1 MKRNRAS
8 VAFAGIF
15 SLAISASLAAAPLSA
30 LAASDSKFLDPFKGW
45 PVPEAGETAKPEAS
59 AKSEATTDTAK
70 PGKTDTSSGTQTPSK
85 PDSSTSTDKPAK
97 PEATADAGKSD
108 KSGSSTS
115 ADKSSKPEAA
125 SDAEK
130 SDKSDTS
137 SSAAPA
143 KADTSADTKDSADAA
158 KSETSTKAEVSAD
171 SKDSADAD
179 KSAKSEGTATTETP
193 AKSDAAANAQAA
205 AATAEPEVQIV
216 AVEDLEALC
225 RGKLTYGNSNASV
238 LGTDNLRIV
247 ASEGDVWVIQWG
259 PGGVVTP
266 DPAQKST
273 SSTDSAPFD
282 LSALGVPELAAI
294 RAAALASQLDGTL
307 VENGDL
313 TFAAKTAEELAAAKQ
328 EAPKDAAADAAGK
341 DGKTTE
347 AVSADTSKPPA
358 VKTLTWIALDVW
370 GNPGSAFVYEFKAAD
385 AADQTK
391 SGDATAAQSEAKPA
405 KQNAVAALIGADGR
419 WSLEEIWS
427 TVTDSGVKAAARVS
441 GVVPYTPEGLP
452 LCDWVWYVDKA
463 AWDEKVWVVDTQAW
477 DEQRF
482 VETGQHLEGANT
494 WTCPSCGIDFWDLA
508 EADAHFSTFIGL
520 YYGYIQSSGDPVYP
534 WTCTACGGMFENYEL
549 ASEHMYYHAEQ
560 HECYQSGW
568 NYWVVDG
575 YTETVHHDA
584 TGHWETV
591 YHAEEGHW
599 GYPEGIAPKTK

>member
-15 SLAISASLAAAPLSA
+15 SLVISASLAAAPLSA

-45 PVPEAGETAKPEAS
+45 PVPEAGETAKPETS
-59 AKSEATTDTAK
+59 AKPEATTDTAK
-70 PGKTDTSSGTQTPSK
+70 PGKTDTSASTQTPSK
-85 PDSSTSTDKPAK
+85 PDSSTSADRPAK
-97 PEATADAGKSD
+97 SEASADAG
-108 KSGSSTS
+108 
-115 ADKSSKPEAA
+115 
-125 SDAEK
+125 K

-137 SSAAPA
+137 SSAALA
-143 KADTSADTKDSADAA
+143 KADTPADTKGSADTTKPETSAKAEASADD
-158 KSETSTKAEVSAD
+158 KE
-171 SKDSADAD
+171 SADAD

-193 AKSDAAANAQAA
+193 AKSDTAAHAQTAT
-205 AATAEPEVQIV
+205 ATAEPEVQIV

-225 RGKLTYGNSNASV
+225 RGELAYGNSNASV

-247 ASEGDVWVIQWG
+247 AGEGDVWVIQWG

-266 DPAQKST
+266 DPAQKSA
-273 SSTDSAPFD
+273 SSADSAPLD
-282 LSALGVPELAAI
+282 LSVLGVPELAAI
-294 RAAALASQLDGTL
+294 RAAALASQLDGAL

-313 TFAAKTAEELAAAKQ
+313 TSAAKTAEELAAAKQ
-328 EAPKDAAADAAGK
+328 EAPKDVAADATDK
-341 DGKTTE
+341 DSKATE
-347 AVSADTSKPPA
+347 AASADAPKPPA

-385 AADQTK
+385 AAGQTK
-391 SGDATAAQSEAKPA
+391 SGDATAAQSETKPA
-405 KQNAVAALIGADGR
+405 KQNAVAALIAADGR

-427 TVTDSGVKAAARVS
+427 TATDSGVKAAARVS

-534 WTCTACGGMFENYEL
+534 WMCTACGGMFENYEL

-591 YHAEEGHW
+591 HHAEEGHW

>member
-15 SLAISASLAAAPLSA
+15 SLVISASLAAAPLSA
-30 LAASDSKFLDPFKGW
+30 LAASDSKFLDPFKSW
-45 PVPEAGETAKPEAS
+45 PIPEAGETAKPETP
-59 AKSEATTDTAK
+59 AKPEATTDTAK
-70 PGKTDTSSGTQTPSK
+70 PGKTDTSASTQTTGK
-85 PDSSTSTDKPAK
+85 TD
-97 PEATADAGKSD
+97 
-108 KSGSSTS
+108 TS
-115 ADKSSKPEAA
+115 A
-125 SDAEK
+125 DAEK

-143 KADTSADTKDSADAA
+143 KADTSADTKGSTDTA
-158 KSETSTKAEVSAD
+158 KSETTAKPEASAD
-171 SKDSADAD
+171 NKGSADAD
-179 KSAKSEGTATTETP
+179 KSAKSEGAATTQAPGKAET
-193 AKSDAAANAQAA
+193 AANAEAP
-205 AATAEPEVQIV
+205 AATAEPKVQIV

-225 RGKLTYGNSNASV
+225 RGELTYGNSDASV

-266 DPAQKST
+266 DPARKSA
-273 SSTDSAPFD
+273 SSTDAAPLD
-282 LSALGVPELAAI
+282 LGTLGVPELAAI
-294 RAAALASQLDGTL
+294 RAAALASQLDGAL

-313 TFAAKTAEELAAAKQ
+313 TSAAKTAEELAAAKQ
-328 EAPKDAAADAAGK
+328 EAPKDTAADEADK
-341 DGKTTE
+341 DAKAPETT
-347 AVSADTSKPPA
+347 SADAPKPPA

-385 AADQTK
+385 TADQTK
-391 SGDATAAQSEAKPA
+391 SGDATAAQSETKPA

-427 TVTDSGVKAAARVS
+427 TATDSGVKAAARVS

-534 WTCTACGGMFENYEL
+534 WMCTACGGMFENYEL

-591 YHAEEGHW
+591 HHAEEGHW
-599 GYPEGIAPKTK
+599 GYPEGIASKTK

>member
-15 SLAISASLAAAPLSA
+15 SLVISASLAAAPLSA

-45 PVPEAGETAKPEAS
+45 PVPEAGETAKPETS

-70 PGKTDTSSGTQTPSK
+70 PGKTDTSASTQTPSK
-85 PDSSTSTDKPAK
+85 PDSSTSADKTAK
-97 PEATADAGKSD
+97 PEASADAG
-108 KSGSSTS
+108 
-115 ADKSSKPEAA
+115 
-125 SDAEK
+125 K

-137 SSAAPA
+137 SSEAPA
-143 KADTSADTKDSADAA
+143 KADTPADTKESADTAKSDTTAKAEASADD
-158 KSETSTKAEVSAD
+158 KG
-171 SKDSADAD
+171 SADAD
-179 KSAKSEGTATTETP
+179 KSAKSEGAAAAEAP
-193 AKSDAAANAQAA
+193 AKSETAANAGAP
-205 AATAEPEVQIV
+205 AATAEPKVQIV

-225 RGKLTYGNSNASV
+225 RGELTYGNSDASV
-238 LGTDNLRIV
+238 LETDNLRIV

-266 DPAQKST
+266 DPAQKSA
-273 SSTDSAPFD
+273 SSTDAAPLD
-282 LSALGVPELAAI
+282 LGTLGVPELAAI
-294 RAAALASQLDGTL
+294 RAAALASQLDGAL

-313 TFAAKTAEELAAAKQ
+313 TSAAKTAEELAAAKQ
-328 EAPKDAAADAAGK
+328 EVPKDTAADATDK
-341 DGKTTE
+341 DVKASE
-347 AVSADTSKPPA
+347 ATSADAPKPPA

-385 AADQTK
+385 VADQTK
-391 SGDATAAQSEAKPA
+391 SGDATAAQSETKPA
-405 KQNAVAALIGADGR
+405 KQNVVAALIGADGR

-427 TVTDSGVKAAARVS
+427 TATDSGVKAAARVS

-452 LCDWVWYVDKA
+452 LCDRVWYVDKA

-534 WTCTACGGMFENYEL
+534 WMCTACGGMFENYEL

-591 YHAEEGHW
+591 HHAEEGHW

>member
-15 SLAISASLAAAPLSA
+15 SLVISASLAAAPLSA
-30 LAASDSKFLDPFKGW
+30 LAASDSKFLDPFKSW
-45 PVPEAGETAKPEAS
+45 PVPEAGETTKPETSAKPEA
-59 AKSEATTDTAK
+59 TTDAAK
-70 PGKTDTSSGTQTPSK
+70 PGKTDTSA
-85 PDSSTSTDKPAK
+85 STETTGKTD
-97 PEATADAGKSD
+97 TFADADKSD

-115 ADKSSKPEAA
+115 ADKSSKPEASA
-125 SDAEK
+125 DAEK

-143 KADTSADTKDSADAA
+143 KADTSADTKGSAEVAKSDTTAKVEASADD
-158 KSETSTKAEVSAD
+158 KG
-171 SKDSADAD
+171 SADAD
-179 KSAKSEGTATTETP
+179 KSVKSEGAATTEAPGKAET
-193 AKSDAAANAQAA
+193 AANAGAP

-216 AVEDLEALC
+216 TVEDLEALC
-225 RGKLTYGNSNASV
+225 RGGLTYGNSDASV
-238 LGTDNLRIV
+238 LETDNLRIV
-247 ASEGDVWVIQWG
+247 ASKGDVWVIQWG
-259 PGGVVTP
+259 PGGVVTL
-266 DPAQKST
+266 DPAQKSA
-273 SSTDSAPFD
+273 SSTDAAPLD
-282 LSALGVPELAAI
+282 LGTLGVPELAAI
-294 RAAALASQLDGTL
+294 RAAALASQLDGSL
-307 VENGDL
+307 VKNGDL
-313 TFAAKTAEELAAAKQ
+313 TSTAKTVEELAAAKQ
-328 EAPKDAAADAAGK
+328 EAPKDIAADATDKNSKAP
-341 DGKTTE
+341 E
-347 AVSADTSKPPA
+347 AASADAPKPPA

-391 SGDATAAQSEAKPA
+391 SGDATAAQPETKPA

-427 TVTDSGVKAAARVS
+427 TVTDSGVKASARVS
-441 GVVPYTPEGLP
+441 GVVSYTPEGLP

-520 YYGYIQSSGDPVYP
+520 YHGYIQSSGDPVYP
-534 WTCTACGGMFENYEL
+534 WMCTACGGMFENYEF
-549 ASEHMYYHAEQ
+549 ASEHMYSHAEK

-584 TGHWETV
+584 TGHWDTV
-591 YHAEEGHW
+591 HHAEEGHW
-599 GYPEGIAPKTK
+599 GYPEGIAPKTN

>member
-8 VAFAGIF
+8 VAFTGIF
-15 SLAISASLAAAPLSA
+15 SLVISASLAAAPLSA
-30 LAASDSKFLDPFKGW
+30 LAASDSKFLDPFKSW
-45 PVPEAGETAKPEAS
+45 PVPEAGETTKPETSAKP
-59 AKSEATTDTAK
+59 EATTDTAK
-70 PGKTDTSSGTQTPSK
+70 PGKTDTS
-85 PDSSTSTDKPAK
+85 
-97 PEATADAGKSD
+97 
-108 KSGSSTS
+108 
-115 ADKSSKPEAA
+115 
-125 SDAEK
+125 
-130 SDKSDTS
+130 
-137 SSAAPA
+137 
-143 KADTSADTKDSADAA
+143 
-158 KSETSTKAEVSAD
+158 
-171 SKDSADAD
+171 
-179 KSAKSEGTATTETP
+179 ATTEAPGKAET
-193 AKSDAAANAQAA
+193 AANAGAP

-216 AVEDLEALC
+216 TVEDLEALC
-225 RGKLTYGNSNASV
+225 RGGLTYGNSDASV
-238 LGTDNLRIV
+238 LETDNLRIV

-266 DPAQKST
+266 GPAQKSA
-273 SSTDSAPFD
+273 SSTDAAPLD
-282 LSALGVPELAAI
+282 LGTLGVPELAAI
-294 RAAALASQLDGTL
+294 RAAALASQLDGSL

-313 TFAAKTAEELAAAKQ
+313 TSAAKTAEELAAAKQ
-328 EAPKDAAADAAGK
+328 EAPKDVAADATNKNSKAP
-341 DGKTTE
+341 E
-347 AVSADTSKPPA
+347 ATSADAPKPPV

-385 AADQTK
+385 AAGQTK
-391 SGDATAAQSEAKPA
+391 SGDATAAQPETKPA
-405 KQNAVAALIGADGR
+405 KQNAVAALIAADGR
-419 WSLEEIWS
+419 WSLEEIWA
-427 TVTDSGVKAAARVS
+427 TATDSGVKAAARVS

-508 EADAHFSTFIGL
+508 EADAHFSSFIGL

-534 WTCTACGGMFENYEL
+534 WMCTACGGMFENYEL

-591 YHAEEGHW
+591 HHAEEGHW

>member
-15 SLAISASLAAAPLSA
+15 SLVISASLAAAPLSA

-45 PVPEAGETAKPEAS
+45 PVPEAGETAKPETS

-70 PGKTDTSSGTQTPSK
+70 PGKTDTSASTQTPSK
-85 PDSSTSTDKPAK
+85 PDSSTSADKTAK
-97 PEATADAGKSD
+97 PEASADAG
-108 KSGSSTS
+108 
-115 ADKSSKPEAA
+115 
-125 SDAEK
+125 K

-137 SSAAPA
+137 SSEAPA
-143 KADTSADTKDSADAA
+143 KADTPADTKESADTAKSDTTAKAEASADD
-158 KSETSTKAEVSAD
+158 KG
-171 SKDSADAD
+171 SADAD
-179 KSAKSEGTATTETP
+179 KSAKSEGAAAAEAP
-193 AKSDAAANAQAA
+193 AKSETAANAGAP
-205 AATAEPEVQIV
+205 AATAEPKVQIV

-225 RGKLTYGNSNASV
+225 RGELTYGNSDASV
-238 LGTDNLRIV
+238 LETDNLRIV

-266 DPAQKST
+266 DPAQKSA
-273 SSTDSAPFD
+273 SSTDAAPLD
-282 LSALGVPELAAI
+282 LGTLGVPELAAI
-294 RAAALASQLDGTL
+294 RAAALASQLDGAL

-313 TFAAKTAEELAAAKQ
+313 TSAAKTAEELAAAKQ
-328 EAPKDAAADAAGK
+328 EVPKDTAADATDK
-341 DGKTTE
+341 DVKASE
-347 AVSADTSKPPA
+347 ATSADAPKPPA

-385 AADQTK
+385 VADQTK
-391 SGDATAAQSEAKPA
+391 SGDATAAQSETKPA
-405 KQNAVAALIGADGR
+405 KQNVVAALIGADGR

-427 TVTDSGVKAAARVS
+427 TATDSGVKAAARVS

-534 WTCTACGGMFENYEL
+534 WMCTACGGMFENYEL

-591 YHAEEGHW
+591 HHAEEGHW

>member
-15 SLAISASLAAAPLSA
+15 SLVISASLAAAPLSA

-45 PVPEAGETAKPEAS
+45 PVPEAGETAKPETS
-59 AKSEATTDTAK
+59 AKPEATTDTAK
-70 PGKTDTSSGTQTPSK
+70 PGKTDTSSSTQTPSK
-85 PDSSTSTDKPAK
+85 PDSSTSTDKSAK
-97 PEATADAGKSD
+97 PEVSADAG
-108 KSGSSTS
+108 
-115 ADKSSKPEAA
+115 
-125 SDAEK
+125 K

-143 KADTSADTKDSADAA
+143 KTDAPADTKESADTTKPETSAKAEASAD
-158 KSETSTKAEVSAD
+158 D
-171 SKDSADAD
+171 KDSADAD
-179 KSAKSEGTATTETP
+179 KSDKSEGAAATETP
-193 AKSDAAANAQAA
+193 TKSDTAAHAQAA
-205 AATAEPEVQIV
+205 TTTAEPEVQIV

-225 RGKLTYGNSNASV
+225 RGELTYGNSDASV

-266 DPAQKST
+266 DSAQKST
-273 SSTDSAPFD
+273 PSTDSAPLD
-282 LSALGVPELAAI
+282 LSTLGVPELAAI
-294 RAAALASQLDGTL
+294 RAAALASQLDGAL

-313 TFAAKTAEELAAAKQ
+313 TSAAKTAEELAAAKQ
-328 EAPKDAAADAAGK
+328 EASKDAAADAASK
-341 DGKTTE
+341 DGKATE
-347 AVSADTSKPPA
+347 AASADAPKPPA

-385 AADQTK
+385 ATDQTK
-391 SGDATAAQSEAKPA
+391 SGDATAAQPETKPA
-405 KQNAVAALIGADGR
+405 KQNVVAALIGADGR

-508 EADAHFSTFIGL
+508 EADAHFSTFVSL

-534 WTCTACGGMFENYEL
+534 WMCAACGGMFENYEL

-591 YHAEEGHW
+591 HHAEEGHW

>member
-15 SLAISASLAAAPLSA
+15 SLVISASLAAAPLSA
-30 LAASDSKFLDPFKGW
+30 LATSDSKFLDPFKGW
-45 PVPEAGETAKPEAS
+45 PVPEAGETAKPETS
-59 AKSEATTDTAK
+59 AKPEATTDTAK
-70 PGKTDTSSGTQTPSK
+70 PGKTDTSASTQTPSK
-85 PDSSTSTDKPAK
+85 PDSSTGADKSAK
-97 PEATADAGKSD
+97 PEASADAG
-108 KSGSSTS
+108 
-115 ADKSSKPEAA
+115 
-125 SDAEK
+125 K

-143 KADTSADTKDSADAA
+143 KVDTSADTKGSADAA
-158 KSETSTKAEVSAD
+158 KSETPARAEASAD
-171 SKDSADAD
+171 DKGSADAD
-179 KSAKSEGTATTETP
+179 KSAKSEGAAAAEAP
-193 AKSDAAANAQAA
+193 AKSDTADNAQAA
-205 AATAEPEVQIV
+205 TATAEPEVQIV

-225 RGKLTYGNSNASV
+225 RGELTYGNSDASV

-266 DPAQKST
+266 DPAQKSA
-273 SSTDSAPFD
+273 SSTDSAPLD
-282 LSALGVPELAAI
+282 LSTLGVPELAAI
-294 RAAALASQLDGTL
+294 RAAALASQLDGAL

-313 TFAAKTAEELAAAKQ
+313 ASAAKTAEELAAAKQ
-328 EAPKDAAADAAGK
+328 EAPKDAVADAASK
-341 DGKTTE
+341 DSKATE
-347 AVSADTSKPPA
+347 ATSADAPKPPA

-385 AADQTK
+385 VADQAK
-391 SGDATAAQSEAKPA
+391 SGDATAVQSETKPA

-508 EADAHFSTFIGL
+508 EADAHLSTFIGL
-520 YYGYIQSSGDPVYP
+520 YYGYIQPSGDPVYP
-534 WTCTACGGMFENYEL
+534 WMCTACGGMFENYEF

-591 YHAEEGHW
+591 HHAEEGHW

>member
-15 SLAISASLAAAPLSA
+15 SLVISVSLAAAPLSA

-45 PVPEAGETAKPEAS
+45 PVPEAGETVKPETSAKP
-59 AKSEATTDTAK
+59 EATTDTAK
-70 PGKTDTSSGTQTPSK
+70 PGKTDTSSSTQTPSK
-85 PDSSTSTDKPAK
+85 PDSSTSADKPAK
-97 PEATADAGKSD
+97 SEASADAGKSD
-108 KSGSSTS
+108 KL
-115 ADKSSKPEAA
+115 
-125 SDAEK
+125 
-130 SDKSDTS
+130 DTS
-137 SSAAPA
+137 SSAALA

-158 KSETSTKAEVSAD
+158 KPETPAKAEASAD
-171 SKDSADAD
+171 GKDSADAD
-179 KSAKSEGTATTETP
+179 KSAKSEGAAATETP
-193 AKSDAAANAQAA
+193 TKSDTAASAQAA

-225 RGKLTYGNSNASV
+225 RGELAYGNSDASV

-266 DPAQKST
+266 DPAQKSA
-273 SSTDSAPFD
+273 SSTDSAPLD
-282 LSALGVPELAAI
+282 LSTLGVPELAAI

-313 TFAAKTAEELAAAKQ
+313 TSAAKTAEELAAAKQ
-328 EAPKDAAADAAGK
+328 GAPKDAAADAASK
-341 DGKTTE
+341 DGKATE
-347 AVSADTSKPPA
+347 AASADTPKPPA

-370 GNPGSAFVYEFKAAD
+370 GNPGSAFVYEFKAAG

-391 SGDATAAQSEAKPA
+391 SGDATAAQSETKPA

-427 TVTDSGVKAAARVS
+427 TATDSGVKAAARVS

-534 WTCTACGGMFENYEL
+534 WMCTACGGMFENYEL

-591 YHAEEGHW
+591 HHAEEGHW

>member
-15 SLAISASLAAAPLSA
+15 SLVISASLAAAPLSA

-45 PVPEAGETAKPEAS
+45 PVPEAGETAKPETS
-59 AKSEATTDTAK
+59 AKPEATTDTAK
-70 PGKTDTSSGTQTPSK
+70 PGKTDTSVSTQTPSK
-85 PDSSTSTDKPAK
+85 PDSSTGADKSAK
-97 PEATADAGKSD
+97 PEASADAG
-108 KSGSSTS
+108 
-115 ADKSSKPEAA
+115 
-125 SDAEK
+125 K

-143 KADTSADTKDSADAA
+143 KVDTSADTKGSADAA
-158 KSETSTKAEVSAD
+158 KSETPARAEASAD
-171 SKDSADAD
+171 DKGSADAD
-179 KSAKSEGTATTETP
+179 KSAKSEGAAAAEAP
-193 AKSDAAANAQAA
+193 AKSDTADNAQAA
-205 AATAEPEVQIV
+205 TATAEPEVQIV

-225 RGKLTYGNSNASV
+225 RGELTYGNSDASV

-266 DPAQKST
+266 DPAQKSA
-273 SSTDSAPFD
+273 SSTDSAPLD
-282 LSALGVPELAAI
+282 LSTLGVPELAAI
-294 RAAALASQLDGTL
+294 RAAALASQLDGAL

-313 TFAAKTAEELAAAKQ
+313 TAAAKTAEELTAAKQ
-328 EAPKDAAADAAGK
+328 EAPKDTAAGAASKDSKATEATSADAP
-341 DGKTTE
+341 
-347 AVSADTSKPPA
+347 KPPA

-385 AADQTK
+385 VVDQAK
-391 SGDATAAQSEAKPA
+391 SGDATAAQPETKPA

-508 EADAHFSTFIGL
+508 EADAHLSTFIGL

-534 WTCTACGGMFENYEL
+534 WMCTACGGMFENYEL

-591 YHAEEGHW
+591 HHAEEGHW

>member
-1 MKRNRAS
+1 M
-8 VAFAGIF
+8 
-15 SLAISASLAAAPLSA
+15 
-30 LAASDSKFLDPFKGW
+30 
-45 PVPEAGETAKPEAS
+45 
-59 AKSEATTDTAK
+59 
-70 PGKTDTSSGTQTPSK
+70 
-85 PDSSTSTDKPAK
+85 
-97 PEATADAGKSD
+97 
-108 KSGSSTS
+108 
-115 ADKSSKPEAA
+115 
-125 SDAEK
+125 
-130 SDKSDTS
+130 
-137 SSAAPA
+137 
-143 KADTSADTKDSADAA
+143 
-158 KSETSTKAEVSAD
+158 
-171 SKDSADAD
+171 
-179 KSAKSEGTATTETP
+179 
-193 AKSDAAANAQAA
+193 
-205 AATAEPEVQIV
+205 
-216 AVEDLEALC
+216 
-225 RGKLTYGNSNASV
+225 
-238 LGTDNLRIV
+238 
-247 ASEGDVWVIQWG
+247 WVIQWG

-266 DPAQKST
+266 DPAQKSA
-273 SSTDSAPFD
+273 SSTDSAPLD
-282 LSALGVPELAAI
+282 LSTLGVPELAAI
-294 RAAALASQLDGTL
+294 RAAALASQLDGAL

-313 TFAAKTAEELAAAKQ
+313 TAAAKTAEELATAKQ
-328 EAPKDAAADAAGK
+328 EAPKDAATDAASK
-341 DGKTTE
+341 DGKATE
-347 AVSADTSKPPA
+347 AASADAPKPPA

-391 SGDATAAQSEAKPA
+391 SGEATAAQPETKPA

-534 WTCTACGGMFENYEL
+534 WMCTACGGMFENYEL

-591 YHAEEGHW
+591 HHAEEGHW

>member
-15 SLAISASLAAAPLSA
+15 SLVISASLAAAPLSA

-45 PVPEAGETAKPEAS
+45 PVPEAGETAKPETS
-59 AKSEATTDTAK
+59 AKPEATTDTAN
-70 PGKTDTSSGTQTPSK
+70 PGKTDTSASTQAPSK
-85 PDSSTSTDKPAK
+85 PDSSISADKPAK
-97 PEATADAGKSD
+97 PEASADAG
-108 KSGSSTS
+108 
-115 ADKSSKPEAA
+115 
-125 SDAEK
+125 K

-137 SSAAPA
+137 SSAVPA
-143 KADTSADTKDSADAA
+143 KADTPADTKGSADTTKPETSAKAEASADD
-158 KSETSTKAEVSAD
+158 KG
-171 SKDSADAD
+171 SADAD
-179 KSAKSEGTATTETP
+179 KSAKSEGAAATETP
-193 AKSDAAANAQAA
+193 TKSDTAAHAQAA

-225 RGKLTYGNSNASV
+225 RGELTYGNSNASV

-266 DPAQKST
+266 DPAQKSAP
-273 SSTDSAPFD
+273 STDSAPLD

-313 TFAAKTAEELAAAKQ
+313 TSAAKTAEELAAAKQ
-328 EAPKDAAADAAGK
+328 EASKDAATDAASK
-341 DGKTTE
+341 DGKATE
-347 AVSADTSKPPA
+347 AASADAPKPPA

-391 SGDATAAQSEAKPA
+391 SGDATAAQSETKPA
-405 KQNAVAALIGADGR
+405 KQNAVAALIAADGR

-534 WTCTACGGMFENYEL
+534 WMCTACGGMFENYEL

-591 YHAEEGHW
+591 HHAEEGHW

>member
-1 MKRNRAS
+1 MKQNRAS

-15 SLAISASLAAAPLSA
+15 SLVISASLAAAPLSA

-45 PVPEAGETAKPEAS
+45 PVPEAGETAKPETS
-59 AKSEATTDTAK
+59 AKPEATTDTAK
-70 PGKTDTSSGTQTPSK
+70 PGKTDASASAQTPSK
-85 PDSSTSTDKPAK
+85 PDSSTSADKPAK
-97 PEATADAGKSD
+97 SEASADAGKSD
-108 KSGSSTS
+108 KS
-115 ADKSSKPEAA
+115 
-125 SDAEK
+125 
-130 SDKSDTS
+130 DTS
-137 SSAAPA
+137 SPAAPA

-171 SKDSADAD
+171 GKDSADAD
-179 KSAKSEGTATTETP
+179 KSAKSEGAATAETP
-193 AKSDAAANAQAA
+193 TKSDTAANAQAA

-225 RGKLTYGNSNASV
+225 RGELVYGNSDASV

-247 ASEGDVWVIQWG
+247 VSEGDVWVIQWG
-259 PGGVVTP
+259 PGGVVAP

-273 SSTDSAPFD
+273 SSTDSTPLD

-313 TFAAKTAEELAAAKQ
+313 TSAAKTAEELAAAKQ
-328 EAPKDAAADAAGK
+328 EATKDAAADAASK
-341 DGKTTE
+341 DGKATE
-347 AVSADTSKPPA
+347 AASADVPKPPA

-391 SGDATAAQSEAKPA
+391 SGDATAAQSETKSA
-405 KQNAVAALIGADGR
+405 KQNAVAALIAADGR

-427 TVTDSGVKAAARVS
+427 TATDSGVKAAARVS

-452 LCDWVWYVDKA
+452 LCDWAWYVDKA

-508 EADAHFSTFIGL
+508 EADAHFSMFIGL
-520 YYGYIQSSGDPVYP
+520 YYGYIQSSGDPVYS
-534 WTCTACGGMFENYEL
+534 WMCTACGGMFENYEL

-591 YHAEEGHW
+591 HHAEEGHW

>member
-15 SLAISASLAAAPLSA
+15 SLVISASLAAAPLSA

-45 PVPEAGETAKPEAS
+45 PVPEAGETAKPETS

-70 PGKTDTSSGTQTPSK
+70 PGKTDTSASTQTPSK
-85 PDSSTSTDKPAK
+85 PDSSTSADKTAK
-97 PEATADAGKSD
+97 PEASADAG
-108 KSGSSTS
+108 
-115 ADKSSKPEAA
+115 
-125 SDAEK
+125 K

-137 SSAAPA
+137 SSEAPA
-143 KADTSADTKDSADAA
+143 KADTPADTKESADTAKSDTTAKAEASADD
-158 KSETSTKAEVSAD
+158 KG
-171 SKDSADAD
+171 SADAD
-179 KSAKSEGTATTETP
+179 KSAKSEGAAAAEAP
-193 AKSDAAANAQAA
+193 AKSETAANAGAP
-205 AATAEPEVQIV
+205 AATAEPKVQIV

-225 RGKLTYGNSNASV
+225 RGELTYGNSDASV
-238 LGTDNLRIV
+238 LETDNLRIV

-266 DPAQKST
+266 DPAQKSA
-273 SSTDSAPFD
+273 SSTDAAPLD
-282 LSALGVPELAAI
+282 LGTLGVPELAAI
-294 RAAALASQLDGTL
+294 RAAALASQLDGAL

-313 TFAAKTAEELAAAKQ
+313 TSAAKTAEELAAAKQ
-328 EAPKDAAADAAGK
+328 EVPKDTAADATDK
-341 DGKTTE
+341 DVKASE
-347 AVSADTSKPPA
+347 ATSADAPKPPA

-385 AADQTK
+385 VADQTK
-391 SGDATAAQSEAKPA
+391 SGDATAAQSETKPA
-405 KQNAVAALIGADGR
+405 KQNVVAALIGADGR

-427 TVTDSGVKAAARVS
+427 TATDSGVKAAARVS
-441 GVVPYTPEGLP
+441 GVVPSTPEGLP

-534 WTCTACGGMFENYEL
+534 WMCTACGGMFENYEL

-591 YHAEEGHW
+591 HHAEEGHW

>member
-15 SLAISASLAAAPLSA
+15 SLVISASLAAAPLSA

-45 PVPEAGETAKPEAS
+45 PVPEAGETAKPETS
-59 AKSEATTDTAK
+59 AKPEATTDTAK
-70 PGKTDTSSGTQTPSK
+70 PGKTDTSASTQTPSK
-85 PDSSTSTDKPAK
+85 PDSSTNTDKPAK
-97 PEATADAGKSD
+97 SEASADAGKSD
-108 KSGSSTS
+108 K
-115 ADKSSKPEAA
+115 P
-125 SDAEK
+125 
-130 SDKSDTS
+130 DTS
-137 SSAAPA
+137 SSVAPA

-158 KSETSTKAEVSAD
+158 KPETSTKAEASAD
-171 SKDSADAD
+171 DKGSADAD
-179 KSAKSEGTATTETP
+179 KSAKSEGVAAAETP

-225 RGKLTYGNSNASV
+225 RGELTYGNSNASV

-266 DPAQKST
+266 DPAKKSA
-273 SSTDSAPFD
+273 SSTDSAPLD
-282 LSALGVPELAAI
+282 LSTLGVPELAAI
-294 RAAALASQLDGTL
+294 RAAALASQLDGSL

-313 TFAAKTAEELAAAKQ
+313 TSAAKTAEELAAAKQ
-328 EAPKDAAADAAGK
+328 ESPKDAAADAASK
-341 DGKTTE
+341 DSKATG
-347 AVSADTSKPPA
+347 AASADAPKPPA

-391 SGDATAAQSEAKPA
+391 SGDATAAQSETKPA
-405 KQNAVAALIGADGR
+405 KQNAVAALIAADGR

-427 TVTDSGVKAAARVS
+427 TATDSGVKAAARVS

-508 EADAHFSTFIGL
+508 EADAHFSTFVGL
-520 YYGYIQSSGDPVYP
+520 YYGYIQPSGDPVYP
-534 WTCTACGGMFENYEL
+534 WMCTACGGMFENYEL

-591 YHAEEGHW
+591 HHAEEGHW

>member
-15 SLAISASLAAAPLSA
+15 SLVISASLAAAPLSA

-45 PVPEAGETAKPEAS
+45 PVPEAGETAKPETS
-59 AKSEATTDTAK
+59 AKPEATTDTAK
-70 PGKTDTSSGTQTPSK
+70 PGKTDTSASTQTPSK
-85 PDSSTSTDKPAK
+85 PDSSTSADKPAK
-97 PEATADAGKSD
+97 SEASADAGKSD
-108 KSGSSTS
+108 K
-115 ADKSSKPEAA
+115 P
-125 SDAEK
+125 
-130 SDKSDTS
+130 DTS
-137 SSAAPA
+137 SSAASA
-143 KADTSADTKDSADAA
+143 KADTSADMKGSVDAA
-158 KSETSTKAEVSAD
+158 KSETSTKAEASAD

-179 KSAKSEGTATTETP
+179 KSDKSEGAAAAETP
-193 AKSDAAANAQAA
+193 TKSDTAANAQAA
-205 AATAEPEVQIV
+205 TATAEPEVQIV

-225 RGKLTYGNSNASV
+225 RGELTYGNSNASV

-273 SSTDSAPFD
+273 SSTDSAPLD

-313 TFAAKTAEELAAAKQ
+313 TSAAKTAEELAAAKQ
-328 EAPKDAAADAAGK
+328 EAPKDVAADAADK
-341 DGKTTE
+341 DSKATE
-347 AVSADTSKPPA
+347 ATSADAPKPPA

-391 SGDATAAQSEAKPA
+391 SGDATAVQSETKPA

-427 TVTDSGVKAAARVS
+427 TVTDSGVKATARVS

-508 EADAHFSTFIGL
+508 EADAHFSTFVGL
-520 YYGYIQSSGDPVYP
+520 YYGYIQPSGDPAYP
-534 WTCTACGGMFENYEL
+534 WMCTACGGMFENYEL

-591 YHAEEGHW
+591 HHAEEGHW

>member
-15 SLAISASLAAAPLSA
+15 SLVISASLAAAPLSA
-30 LAASDSKFLDPFKGW
+30 LAASDSKFLDPFKSW
-45 PVPEAGETAKPEAS
+45 PVPEAGETTKPKTSAKPEA
-59 AKSEATTDTAK
+59 TTDAAK
-70 PGKTDTSSGTQTPSK
+70 PGKTGTSASTETTGKTDTS
-85 PDSSTSTDKPAK
+85 
-97 PEATADAGKSD
+97 ADAEKSD

-115 ADKSSKPEAA
+115 ADKSSKPEASA
-125 SDAEK
+125 DAGK

-143 KADTSADTKDSADAA
+143 KADTSADTKGSAEVAKSDTTAKVEASADD
-158 KSETSTKAEVSAD
+158 KG
-171 SKDSADAD
+171 SADAD
-179 KSAKSEGTATTETP
+179 KSAKSEGAATTEAPGKAET
-193 AKSDAAANAQAA
+193 AANAGAP
-205 AATAEPEVQIV
+205 AATAESEVQIV
-216 AVEDLEALC
+216 TVEDLEALC
-225 RGKLTYGNSNASV
+225 RGGLTYGNSDASV
-238 LGTDNLRIV
+238 LETDNLRIV

-266 DPAQKST
+266 SAQKSA
-273 SSTDSAPFD
+273 SSTDAAPLD
-282 LSALGVPELAAI
+282 MGTLGVPELAAI
-294 RAAALASQLDGTL
+294 RAAALVSRLDGSL
-307 VENGDL
+307 VKNGDL
-313 TFAAKTAEELAAAKQ
+313 TSAAKTAEELAAAKQ
-328 EAPKDAAADAAGK
+328 EAPKDVAADATDKNSKAP
-341 DGKTTE
+341 E
-347 AVSADTSKPPA
+347 AASADAPKPPA

-391 SGDATAAQSEAKPA
+391 SGDATAAQPETKPA

-520 YYGYIQSSGDPVYP
+520 YHGYIQSSGDPVYP
-534 WTCTACGGMFENYEL
+534 WICTACGGMFENYEF
-549 ASEHMYYHAEQ
+549 ASEHMYSHAEQ

-591 YHAEEGHW
+591 HHAEEGHW

>member
-1 MKRNRAS
+1 MKRNRAP

-15 SLAISASLAAAPLSA
+15 SLVISASLAAAPLSA
-30 LAASDSKFLDPFKGW
+30 LAASDSKFLDPFKSW
-45 PVPEAGETAKPEAS
+45 PVPEAGETTKPETSAKPEA
-59 AKSEATTDTAK
+59 TTDAAK
-70 PGKTDTSSGTQTPSK
+70 PGKTDTSA
-85 PDSSTSTDKPAK
+85 STETTGKTD
-97 PEATADAGKSD
+97 
-108 KSGSSTS
+108 TS
-115 ADKSSKPEAA
+115 A
-125 SDAEK
+125 DAEK

-143 KADTSADTKDSADAA
+143 KADTSADTKGSAEVAKSDTTAKVEASADD
-158 KSETSTKAEVSAD
+158 KG
-171 SKDSADAD
+171 SADAD
-179 KSAKSEGTATTETP
+179 KSAKSEGAATTEAPGKAET
-193 AKSDAAANAQAA
+193 AANAGAP
-205 AATAEPEVQIV
+205 AATAESEVQIV
-216 AVEDLEALC
+216 TVEDLEALC
-225 RGKLTYGNSNASV
+225 RGGLTYGNSDASV
-238 LGTDNLRIV
+238 LETDNLRIV

-266 DPAQKST
+266 SAQKSA
-273 SSTDSAPFD
+273 SSTDAAPLD
-282 LSALGVPELAAI
+282 MGTLGVPELAAI
-294 RAAALASQLDGTL
+294 RAAALVSRLDGSL
-307 VENGDL
+307 VKNGDL
-313 TFAAKTAEELAAAKQ
+313 TSAAKTAEELAAAKQ
-328 EAPKDAAADAAGK
+328 EAPKDVAADATDKNSKAP
-341 DGKTTE
+341 E
-347 AVSADTSKPPA
+347 AASADAPKPPA

-391 SGDATAAQSEAKPA
+391 SGDATAAQPETKPA

-427 TVTDSGVKAAARVS
+427 TVTDSGVKASARVS

-520 YYGYIQSSGDPVYP
+520 YHGYIQSSGDPVYP
-534 WTCTACGGMFENYEL
+534 WICTACGGMFENYEF
-549 ASEHMYYHAEQ
+549 ASEHMYSHAEQ

-591 YHAEEGHW
+591 HHAEEGHW

>member
-15 SLAISASLAAAPLSA
+15 SLVISASLAAAPLSA

-45 PVPEAGETAKPEAS
+45 PVPEAGETAKPETS
-59 AKSEATTDTAK
+59 AKPEATTDTAK
-70 PGKTDTSSGTQTPSK
+70 PGKTDTSASTQTPSK
-85 PDSSTSTDKPAK
+85 SDSSTGADKTAK
-97 PEATADAGKSD
+97 PEASVDAG
-108 KSGSSTS
+108 
-115 ADKSSKPEAA
+115 
-125 SDAEK
+125 K

-137 SSAAPA
+137 SSTAPA
-143 KADTSADTKDSADAA
+143 KTDAPADTKESADTTKPETSAKAEASADD
-158 KSETSTKAEVSAD
+158 KG
-171 SKDSADAD
+171 SADAD
-179 KSAKSEGTATTETP
+179 KSAKSEGAAATETP
-193 AKSDAAANAQAA
+193 AKSDTAAHAQAA
-205 AATAEPEVQIV
+205 AATAEPEAQIV

-225 RGKLTYGNSNASV
+225 RGELTYGNSDASV

-266 DPAQKST
+266 DPAKKSA
-273 SSTDSAPFD
+273 SSADAAPLD
-282 LSALGVPELAAI
+282 LSTLGVPELAAI
-294 RAAALASQLDGTL
+294 RAAALASQLDGAL

-313 TFAAKTAEELAAAKQ
+313 TSAAKMAEELAAAKQ
-328 EAPKDAAADAAGK
+328 ETPKDAATDAAGK
-341 DGKTTE
+341 DSKAPE
-347 AVSADTSKPPA
+347 AASADAPKPPA

-391 SGDATAAQSEAKPA
+391 SGDATAAQSETKPA

-427 TVTDSGVKAAARVS
+427 TATDSGVKAAARVS

-494 WTCPSCGIDFWDLA
+494 WTCPSCGIDFWDLT
-508 EADAHFSTFIGL
+508 EADAHLSTFIGL
-520 YYGYIQSSGDPVYP
+520 YYGYIQPSGDPVYP
-534 WTCTACGGMFENYEL
+534 WMCTACGGMFENYEL

-591 YHAEEGHW
+591 HHAEEGHW
-599 GYPEGIAPKTK
+599 GYPEGIAPKKK

>member
-15 SLAISASLAAAPLSA
+15 SLVISASLAAAPLSA

-45 PVPEAGETAKPEAS
+45 PVPEAGETAKPETS
-59 AKSEATTDTAK
+59 AKPEATTDTAK
-70 PGKTDTSSGTQTPSK
+70 PGKTDTSASTQTPSK
-85 PDSSTSTDKPAK
+85 PDSSTSADKPAK
-97 PEATADAGKSD
+97 PEASAEAG
-108 KSGSSTS
+108 
-115 ADKSSKPEAA
+115 
-125 SDAEK
+125 K

-143 KADTSADTKDSADAA
+143 KADTSADTKSSVDAA
-158 KSETSTKAEVSAD
+158 KSETPAKAEASAD
-171 SKDSADAD
+171 DKGSADAD
-179 KSAKSEGTATTETP
+179 KSAKSEGAAAAETP
-193 AKSDAAANAQAA
+193 AKSDAAAHAQAA
-205 AATAEPEVQIV
+205 TATAEPEVQIV

-225 RGKLTYGNSNASV
+225 RGELTYGNSDASV

-266 DPAQKST
+266 DTAQKST
-273 SSTDSAPFD
+273 SSTDSVPLD

-313 TFAAKTAEELAAAKQ
+313 TSAAKTAEELAAAKQ
-328 EAPKDAAADAAGK
+328 EAPKDVAADAADK
-341 DGKTTE
+341 DSKATE
-347 AVSADTSKPPA
+347 ATSADAPKPPA

-391 SGDATAAQSEAKPA
+391 SGDATAAQSETKPA

-419 WSLEEIWS
+419 WSLEEIWA

-508 EADAHFSTFIGL
+508 EADAHFSTFVSL

-534 WTCTACGGMFENYEL
+534 WMCTACGGMFENYEL

-591 YHAEEGHW
+591 HHAEEGHW

>member
-15 SLAISASLAAAPLSA
+15 SLVISASLAAAPLSA

-45 PVPEAGETAKPEAS
+45 PVPEAGETAKPETS
-59 AKSEATTDTAK
+59 AKPEATTDTAK
-70 PGKTDTSSGTQTPSK
+70 PGKTDTSASTQTPSK

-97 PEATADAGKSD
+97 SETSADAG
-108 KSGSSTS
+108 
-115 ADKSSKPEAA
+115 
-125 SDAEK
+125 K

-143 KADTSADTKDSADAA
+143 KADAPADTKESADAA
-158 KSETSTKAEVSAD
+158 KPETSAKAEASAD
-171 SKDSADAD
+171 DKGSADAD
-179 KSAKSEGTATTETP
+179 KSAKFEGAAAAETP
-193 AKSDAAANAQAA
+193 AKSDAAAHAQAA
-205 AATAEPEVQIV
+205 TATAEPEVQIV
-216 AVEDLEALC
+216 AVENLEALC
-225 RGKLTYGNSNASV
+225 RGGLAYGNSDASV

-273 SSTDSAPFD
+273 SSADAAPLD
-282 LSALGVPELAAI
+282 LSTLGVPELAAI
-294 RAAALASQLDGTL
+294 RAAALASQLDGAL

-313 TFAAKTAEELAAAKQ
+313 TSAAKTAEELAAAKQ
-328 EAPKDAAADAAGK
+328 EAPKDAAADATDKNSKAP
-341 DGKTTE
+341 E
-347 AVSADTSKPPA
+347 ATSADAPKPPA

-370 GNPGSAFVYEFKAAD
+370 GNPGSAFVYEFKATD

-391 SGDATAAQSEAKPA
+391 SGDATAAQSETKPA
-405 KQNAVAALIGADGR
+405 KQNAVAALIAADGR

-427 TVTDSGVKAAARVS
+427 TVTDSGVKATARVS

-534 WTCTACGGMFENYEL
+534 WMCTACGGMFENYEL

-591 YHAEEGHW
+591 HHAEEGHW

>member
-15 SLAISASLAAAPLSA
+15 SLVISASLAAAPLSA

-45 PVPEAGETAKPEAS
+45 PVPEAGETAKPETS
-59 AKSEATTDTAK
+59 AKPEATTDAAK
-70 PGKTDTSSGTQTPSK
+70 PGKTDASASTQMPSK
-85 PDSSTSTDKPAK
+85 PDSSTSADKPAK
-97 PEATADAGKSD
+97 SEASADAGKSD
-108 KSGSSTS
+108 KS
-115 ADKSSKPEAA
+115 
-125 SDAEK
+125 
-130 SDKSDTS
+130 DTS
-137 SSAAPA
+137 SPAAPA
-143 KADTSADTKDSADAA
+143 KADTPADTKDSADAA

-171 SKDSADAD
+171 GKDSADAD
-179 KSAKSEGTATTETP
+179 KSAKSEGTATTETS
-193 AKSDAAANAQAA
+193 AKSETAAHAQAA
-205 AATAEPEVQIV
+205 TATAEPEVQIV
-216 AVEDLEALC
+216 AIEDLEALC
-225 RGKLTYGNSNASV
+225 RGELTYGNSNASV

-266 DPAQKST
+266 DPAQKSA
-273 SSTDSAPFD
+273 SSTDSAPLD

-294 RAAALASQLDGTL
+294 RAAALASQLDGAL
-307 VENGDL
+307 VEDGDL
-313 TFAAKTAEELAAAKQ
+313 TSAAKTAEELAAAKQ
-328 EAPKDAAADAAGK
+328 DAPKDAATDAAGK
-341 DGKTTE
+341 DSKATE
-347 AVSADTSKPPA
+347 AASADVPKPPA

-391 SGDATAAQSEAKPA
+391 SGDATAAQSETKPA
-405 KQNAVAALIGADGR
+405 KQNAVAALIAADGR

-463 AWDEKVWVVDTQAW
+463 AWDEKVWVVDTQVW

-534 WTCTACGGMFENYEL
+534 WMCTACGGMFENYEL

-591 YHAEEGHW
+591 HHAEEGHW

>member
-15 SLAISASLAAAPLSA
+15 SLVISASLAAAPLSA

-45 PVPEAGETAKPEAS
+45 PVPEAGETAMPETS
-59 AKSEATTDTAK
+59 AKPEATTDTAK
-70 PGKTDTSSGTQTPSK
+70 PGKTDTSASTQTPSK
-85 PDSSTSTDKPAK
+85 PDSSTNTDKPAK
-97 PEATADAGKSD
+97 SEASADAGKSD
-108 KSGSSTS
+108 K
-115 ADKSSKPEAA
+115 P
-125 SDAEK
+125 
-130 SDKSDTS
+130 DTS
-137 SSAAPA
+137 SSVAPA

-158 KSETSTKAEVSAD
+158 KPETSTKAEASAD
-171 SKDSADAD
+171 DKGSADAD
-179 KSAKSEGTATTETP
+179 KSAKSEGVAAAETP

-225 RGKLTYGNSNASV
+225 RGELTYGNSNASV

-266 DPAQKST
+266 DPAKKSA
-273 SSTDSAPFD
+273 SSTDSAPLD
-282 LSALGVPELAAI
+282 LSTLGVPELAAI
-294 RAAALASQLDGTL
+294 RAAALASQLDGSL

-313 TFAAKTAEELAAAKQ
+313 TSAAKTAEELAAAKQ
-328 EAPKDAAADAAGK
+328 ESPKDAATDAAGK
-341 DGKTTE
+341 DSKAPE
-347 AVSADTSKPPA
+347 AASADAPKPPA

-385 AADQTK
+385 AADQAK
-391 SGDATAAQSEAKPA
+391 SGDATAAQSETKPA

-427 TVTDSGVKAAARVS
+427 TATDSGVKAAARVS

-520 YYGYIQSSGDPVYP
+520 YYGYIQPSGDPVYP
-534 WTCTACGGMFENYEL
+534 WMCAACGGMFENYEL

-591 YHAEEGHW
+591 HHDEEGHW

>member
-15 SLAISASLAAAPLSA
+15 SLVISASLAAAPLSA

-45 PVPEAGETAKPEAS
+45 PVPEAGETAKPETS
-59 AKSEATTDTAK
+59 AKPEATTDTAK
-70 PGKTDTSSGTQTPSK
+70 PGKTDTSASTQTPSK
-85 PDSSTSTDKPAK
+85 PDSSTNTDKPAK
-97 PEATADAGKSD
+97 SEASADAGKSD
-108 KSGSSTS
+108 KSDVSSV
-115 ADKSSKPEAA
+115 E
-125 SDAEK
+125 
-130 SDKSDTS
+130 
-137 SSAAPA
+137 APA
-143 KADTSADTKDSADAA
+143 KADTSADTKESADAA
-158 KSETSTKAEVSAD
+158 KSETSAKAEASAD
-171 SKDSADAD
+171 DKESADAD
-179 KSAKSEGTATTETP
+179 KSAKSEGAAATETP
-193 AKSDAAANAQAA
+193 AKSDTAANAQAA
-205 AATAEPEVQIV
+205 TATAEPEVQIV

-225 RGKLTYGNSNASV
+225 RGELTYGNSDASV

-266 DPAQKST
+266 DPAQKSA
-273 SSTDSAPFD
+273 SSTDSAPLD
-282 LSALGVPELAAI
+282 LSALGAPELAAI

-313 TFAAKTAEELAAAKQ
+313 TSVAKTAEELAAAKQ
-328 EAPKDAAADAAGK
+328 EAPKDAATEAADK
-341 DGKTTE
+341 DSKATE
-347 AVSADTSKPPA
+347 AVSADAPKPPA

-370 GNPGSAFVYEFKAAD
+370 GNPSSAFVYEFKTAD

-391 SGDATAAQSEAKPA
+391 SGDATAVQSETKPA

-419 WSLEEIWS
+419 WSLEETWS
-427 TVTDSGVKAAARVS
+427 TATDSGVKAAARVS

-520 YYGYIQSSGDPVYP
+520 YYGYIQPSSDPVYP
-534 WTCTACGGMFENYEL
+534 WMCTACGGMFENYEL

-591 YHAEEGHW
+591 HHAEEGHW

>member
-15 SLAISASLAAAPLSA
+15 SLVISASLAAAPLSA

-45 PVPEAGETAKPEAS
+45 PVPEAGETAKPETS
-59 AKSEATTDTAK
+59 AKPEATPDTAK
-70 PGKTDTSSGTQTPSK
+70 PGKTDTSSSTQTPSK
-85 PDSSTSTDKPAK
+85 PDSSTNADKLAK
-97 PEATADAGKSD
+97 PEASADAG
-108 KSGSSTS
+108 
-115 ADKSSKPEAA
+115 
-125 SDAEK
+125 K

-143 KADTSADTKDSADAA
+143 KADTSADTKGLADTA
-158 KSETSTKAEVSAD
+158 KSETSAKAEVSAD

-193 AKSDAAANAQAA
+193 AKSDTAANAQAA
-205 AATAEPEVQIV
+205 TATAEPEVQIV

-225 RGKLTYGNSNASV
+225 RGELVYGNSDASV

-266 DPAQKST
+266 DPAQKSA
-273 SSTDSAPFD
+273 SSTDSAPLD

-294 RAAALASQLDGTL
+294 RAAALASQLDGAL

-313 TFAAKTAEELAAAKQ
+313 TSAAKTDEELAAAKQ
-328 EAPKDAAADAAGK
+328 EASKDAAADATDK
-341 DGKTTE
+341 DSKASE
-347 AVSADTSKPPA
+347 AVSADAPKPPA

-370 GNPGSAFVYEFKAAD
+370 GNPGSAFVYEFKTAD

-391 SGDATAAQSEAKPA
+391 SGDATAVQSETKPA

-427 TVTDSGVKAAARVS
+427 TATDSGVKAAARVS

-520 YYGYIQSSGDPVYP
+520 YYGYIQPSSDPVYP
-534 WTCTACGGMFENYEL
+534 WMCTACGGMFENYEL

-591 YHAEEGHW
+591 HHAEEGHW

>member
-15 SLAISASLAAAPLSA
+15 SLVISASLAAAPLSA

-45 PVPEAGETAKPEAS
+45 PVPEAGETAKPETS
-59 AKSEATTDTAK
+59 AKPEATTDTAK
-70 PGKTDTSSGTQTPSK
+70 PGKTDTSSSTQTPSK
-85 PDSSTSTDKPAK
+85 PDSSTSADKPAK
-97 PEATADAGKSD
+97 SEASADAGKSD
-108 KSGSSTS
+108 K
-115 ADKSSKPEAA
+115 P
-125 SDAEK
+125 
-130 SDKSDTS
+130 DTS
-137 SSAAPA
+137 STEAPA
-143 KADTSADTKDSADAA
+143 KVDTSADTKGSADAA
-158 KSETSTKAEVSAD
+158 RPETSAKAEASAD
-171 SKDSADAD
+171 SKGSADAD
-179 KSAKSEGTATTETP
+179 KSAKSEGAAATETP
-193 AKSDAAANAQAA
+193 TKSDTAAHAQAA
-205 AATAEPEVQIV
+205 TATAEPEVQIV
-216 AVEDLEALC
+216 AVEDLEARC
-225 RGKLTYGNSNASV
+225 RGELTYGNSDASV
-238 LGTDNLRIV
+238 PGTDNLRIV

-259 PGGVVTP
+259 PGGVATP
-266 DPAQKST
+266 DPAKKSA
-273 SSTDSAPFD
+273 SSTDSAPLD
-282 LSALGVPELAAI
+282 LSTLGVPELAAI
-294 RAAALASQLDGTL
+294 RAAALASQLDGAL

-313 TFAAKTAEELAAAKQ
+313 TSAAKTAEELAAAKQ
-328 EAPKDAAADAAGK
+328 EASKDAAADAASK
-341 DGKTTE
+341 DGKATE
-347 AVSADTSKPPA
+347 AASADAPKPPA

-385 AADQTK
+385 VADQTK
-391 SGDATAAQSEAKPA
+391 SGDATAAQPETKPA
-405 KQNAVAALIGADGR
+405 KQNVVAALIGADGR

-508 EADAHFSTFIGL
+508 EADAHFSTFVSL

-534 WTCTACGGMFENYEL
+534 WMCTACGGMFENYEL

-591 YHAEEGHW
+591 HHAEEGHW

>member
-15 SLAISASLAAAPLSA
+15 SLVISASLAAAPLSA

-45 PVPEAGETAKPEAS
+45 PVPEAGETAKPETS
-59 AKSEATTDTAK
+59 AKPEATTDTAK
-70 PGKTDTSSGTQTPSK
+70 PGKTDTSASTQTPSK
-85 PDSSTSTDKPAK
+85 PDSSTGADKSAK
-97 PEATADAGKSD
+97 PEVCADAG
-108 KSGSSTS
+108 
-115 ADKSSKPEAA
+115 
-125 SDAEK
+125 K

-143 KADTSADTKDSADAA
+143 KADTPADTKESADTTKPETSAKAEASADD
-158 KSETSTKAEVSAD
+158 KG
-171 SKDSADAD
+171 SADAD
-179 KSAKSEGTATTETP
+179 KSAKSEGAAATETP
-193 AKSDAAANAQAA
+193 AKSDTAANAQAA

-225 RGKLTYGNSNASV
+225 RSELTYGNSDASV

-266 DPAQKST
+266 DPAQNA
-273 SSTDSAPFD
+273 SSTDFALLD

-313 TFAAKTAEELAAAKQ
+313 TSAAKTAEELVAAKQ
-328 EAPKDAAADAAGK
+328 EAPKDAAADATDK
-341 DGKTTE
+341 DSKATE
-347 AVSADTSKPPA
+347 ATSTDAPKLPA

-391 SGDATAAQSEAKPA
+391 SGDATAAQSETKPA

-419 WSLEEIWS
+419 WSLEEIWA

-482 VETGQHLEGANT
+482 VETGQHLEGVNT

-520 YYGYIQSSGDPVYP
+520 YYGYIQPSGDTVYP
-534 WTCTACGGMFENYEL
+534 WMCTACGGMFENYEL

-591 YHAEEGHW
+591 HHDEEGHW

>member
-15 SLAISASLAAAPLSA
+15 SLVISASLAAAPLSA

-45 PVPEAGETAKPEAS
+45 PVPEAGETAKPETS
-59 AKSEATTDTAK
+59 AKPEATTDTAK
-70 PGKTDTSSGTQTPSK
+70 PGKTDTSASTQTPSK
-85 PDSSTSTDKPAK
+85 PDSSTGADKSAK
-97 PEATADAGKSD
+97 PEVSADAGKSD
-108 KSGSSTS
+108 KSDVSST
-115 ADKSSKPEAA
+115 E
-125 SDAEK
+125 
-130 SDKSDTS
+130 
-137 SSAAPA
+137 APA
-143 KADTSADTKDSADAA
+143 KADTSADTKESADTA
-158 KSETSTKAEVSAD
+158 KSETSAKAEASAD
-171 SKDSADAD
+171 DKGSADAD
-179 KSAKSEGTATTETP
+179 KSAKSEGAAAAEAP

-205 AATAEPEVQIV
+205 TATAEPEVQIV

-225 RGKLTYGNSNASV
+225 RGELTYGNSDASV

-259 PGGVVTP
+259 PGGVVAP
-266 DPAQKST
+266 DSAQKSA
-273 SSTDSAPFD
+273 SSADAAPLD
-282 LSALGVPELAAI
+282 LSTLGVPELAAI
-294 RAAALASQLDGTL
+294 RAAALASQLDGAL

-313 TFAAKTAEELAAAKQ
+313 TSAAKTAEELAAAKQ
-328 EAPKDAAADAAGK
+328 EAPKDAAADATDK
-341 DGKTTE
+341 DSMAPE
-347 AVSADTSKPPA
+347 VASADAPKPPA

-370 GNPGSAFVYEFKAAD
+370 GNPGSAFVYEFKTAD
-385 AADQTK
+385 VVDQAK
-391 SGDATAAQSEAKPA
+391 SGDATAAQSETKPA

-419 WSLEEIWS
+419 WSLEEIWA

-575 YTETVHHDA
+575 YTEIVHHDA

-591 YHAEEGHW
+591 HHAEEGHW

>member
-15 SLAISASLAAAPLSA
+15 SLVISASLAAAPLSA

-45 PVPEAGETAKPEAS
+45 PVPEAGETAKPETS
-59 AKSEATTDTAK
+59 AKPEATTDTVK
-70 PGKTDTSSGTQTPSK
+70 PGKTDTSSSTEAPSK
-85 PDSSTSTDKPAK
+85 TDTS
-97 PEATADAGKSD
+97 ADAEKSD

-130 SDKSDTS
+130 SDKPDTS

-171 SKDSADAD
+171 SKGSADAD
-179 KSAKSEGTATTETP
+179 KSAKSEGAAATETP
-193 AKSDAAANAQAA
+193 AKSETAANAQAA

-266 DPAQKST
+266 GPAQKST
-273 SSTDSAPFD
+273 SSTDSAPLD

-313 TFAAKTAEELAAAKQ
+313 TSAAKTAEELAAAKQ

-341 DGKTTE
+341 DGKATE

-391 SGDATAAQSEAKPA
+391 SGDATAAQPEAKPA
-405 KQNAVAALIGADGR
+405 KQNAVAALIAADGR

-534 WTCTACGGMFENYEL
+534 WMCAACGGMFENYEL

-591 YHAEEGHW
+591 HHAEEGHW

>member
-15 SLAISASLAAAPLSA
+15 SLVISASLVAAPLSA

-45 PVPEAGETAKPEAS
+45 PVPEAGETAKPETS
-59 AKSEATTDTAK
+59 AKPEATTDTAK
-70 PGKTDTSSGTQTPSK
+70 PGKTDTSASTQTPSK
-85 PDSSTSTDKPAK
+85 PDSSTGADKPAK
-97 PEATADAGKSD
+97 LEASADAG
-108 KSGSSTS
+108 
-115 ADKSSKPEAA
+115 
-125 SDAEK
+125 K

-143 KADTSADTKDSADAA
+143 KADTPADTKESADTTKPETSAKAEASADD
-158 KSETSTKAEVSAD
+158 KG
-171 SKDSADAD
+171 SADAD
-179 KSAKSEGTATTETP
+179 KSAKSEGAAATETP
-193 AKSDAAANAQAA
+193 AKSDTAAHAQAA

-225 RGKLTYGNSNASV
+225 RSELTYGNSDASV

-266 DPAQKST
+266 DTAQKSA
-273 SSTDSAPFD
+273 SSTDSAPLD
-282 LSALGVPELAAI
+282 LSTLGVPELAAI
-294 RAAALASQLDGTL
+294 RAAALASQLDGAL

-313 TFAAKTAEELAAAKQ
+313 TSAAKTAEELAAAKQ
-328 EAPKDAAADAAGK
+328 EAPKDAATDAASK
-341 DGKTTE
+341 DGKATE
-347 AVSADTSKPPA
+347 AASADAPKPPA

-385 AADQTK
+385 AVDQTK
-391 SGDATAAQSEAKPA
+391 SGDATGAQSETKPA
-405 KQNAVAALIGADGR
+405 KQNAVAALIAADGR

-508 EADAHFSTFIGL
+508 EADAHFSTFISL

-534 WTCTACGGMFENYEL
+534 WMCTACGGMFENYEL

-591 YHAEEGHW
+591 HHDEEGHW

>member
-15 SLAISASLAAAPLSA
+15 SLVISASLAAAPLSA

-45 PVPEAGETAKPEAS
+45 PVPEAGETAKPETS
-59 AKSEATTDTAK
+59 AKPEATTDTAK
-70 PGKTDTSSGTQTPSK
+70 PGKTDTSASTQTPSK

-97 PEATADAGKSD
+97 PEASADAG
-108 KSGSSTS
+108 
-115 ADKSSKPEAA
+115 
-125 SDAEK
+125 K

-137 SSAAPA
+137 SSVAPA
-143 KADTSADTKDSADAA
+143 KTDTPADTKESADAA
-158 KSETSTKAEVSAD
+158 KPETSAKAEASAD
-171 SKDSADAD
+171 DKGSADAD
-179 KSAKSEGTATTETP
+179 KSEGAAAAETS
-193 AKSDAAANAQAA
+193 AKSDTAANAQAA
-205 AATAEPEVQIV
+205 TATAEPEVQIV

-225 RGKLTYGNSNASV
+225 RGELTYGNSNASV

-266 DPAQKST
+266 DSAQKST
-273 SSTDSAPFD
+273 SSADSAPLD
-282 LSALGVPELAAI
+282 LSTLGVPELAAI
-294 RAAALASQLDGTL
+294 RAAALASQLDGAL

-313 TFAAKTAEELAAAKQ
+313 TSAAKTVEELAAAKQ
-328 EAPKDAAADAAGK
+328 EASKDAAADATDK
-341 DGKTTE
+341 DSKAAE
-347 AVSADTSKPPA
+347 AASADAPKPPA

-370 GNPGSAFVYEFKAAD
+370 GNPGSAFVYEFKTAD

-391 SGDATAAQSEAKPA
+391 SGDATAVQSETKPA

-427 TVTDSGVKAAARVS
+427 TATDSGVKAAARVS

-494 WTCPSCGIDFWDLA
+494 WTCPSCGIDFWDLV

-534 WTCTACGGMFENYEL
+534 WMCAACGGMFENYEL

-591 YHAEEGHW
+591 HHAEEGHW

>member
-15 SLAISASLAAAPLSA
+15 SLVISASLAAAPLSA

-45 PVPEAGETAKPEAS
+45 PVPEAGETAKPETS
-59 AKSEATTDTAK
+59 AKPEATTDTAK
-70 PGKTDTSSGTQTPSK
+70 PGKTDTSASTQTPSK
-85 PDSSTSTDKPAK
+85 PDSSTGADKSAK
-97 PEATADAGKSD
+97 PEVSADAGKL
-108 KSGSSTS
+108 
-115 ADKSSKPEAA
+115 
-125 SDAEK
+125 
-130 SDKSDTS
+130 DKSDTS

-143 KADTSADTKDSADAA
+143 KADTPADTKESADAA
-158 KSETSTKAEVSAD
+158 KSETPAKAEASAD
-171 SKDSADAD
+171 EKGSADVD
-179 KSAKSEGTATTETP
+179 KSAKSEAAAAAETP
-193 AKSDAAANAQAA
+193 AKSDAADNAQAA
-205 AATAEPEVQIV
+205 TATAEPGVQIV

-225 RGKLTYGNSNASV
+225 RGELTYGNSDASV

-266 DPAQKST
+266 DLVQKST
-273 SSTDSAPFD
+273 SSTASAPLD
-282 LSALGVPELAAI
+282 LSTLGVPELAAI
-294 RAAALASQLDGTL
+294 RAAALVSQLDGAL

-313 TFAAKTAEELAAAKQ
+313 TSAAKTAEELTVAKQ
-328 EAPKDAAADAAGK
+328 EAPKDAAVDAAGK
-341 DGKTTE
+341 DSMATE
-347 AVSADTSKPPA
+347 AASADAPKPPA

-391 SGDATAAQSEAKPA
+391 SGEATAAQPETKPA
-405 KQNAVAALIGADGR
+405 KQNAVAALIGADGC

-452 LCDWVWYVDKA
+452 LCDWMWYVDKA
-463 AWDEKVWVVDTQAW
+463 AWDEKVWVIDTQAW

-520 YYGYIQSSGDPVYP
+520 YYGYIQPSGDPVYP
-534 WTCTACGGMFENYEL
+534 WMCTACGGMFENYEF

-591 YHAEEGHW
+591 HHDEEGHW

>member
-1 MKRNRAS
+1 MKRNRAP

-15 SLAISASLAAAPLSA
+15 FLVISASLAAAPLSA
-30 LAASDSKFLDPFKGW
+30 LAASDSKFLDPFKSW
-45 PVPEAGETAKPEAS
+45 PVPEAGETTKPETSAKPEA
-59 AKSEATTDTAK
+59 TTDAAK
-70 PGKTDTSSGTQTPSK
+70 PGKTDTSA
-85 PDSSTSTDKPAK
+85 STETTGKTD
-97 PEATADAGKSD
+97 
-108 KSGSSTS
+108 TS
-115 ADKSSKPEAA
+115 A
-125 SDAEK
+125 DAEK

-143 KADTSADTKDSADAA
+143 KADTSADTKGSAEVAKSDTTAKVEASADD
-158 KSETSTKAEVSAD
+158 KG
-171 SKDSADAD
+171 SADAD
-179 KSAKSEGTATTETP
+179 KSAKSEGAATTEAPGKAET
-193 AKSDAAANAQAA
+193 AANAGAP
-205 AATAEPEVQIV
+205 AATAESEVQIV
-216 AVEDLEALC
+216 TVEDLEALC
-225 RGKLTYGNSNASV
+225 RGGLTYGNSDASV
-238 LGTDNLRIV
+238 LETDNLRIV

-266 DPAQKST
+266 SAQKSA
-273 SSTDSAPFD
+273 SSTDAAPLD
-282 LSALGVPELAAI
+282 MGTLGVPELAAI
-294 RAAALASQLDGTL
+294 RAAALVSRLDGSL
-307 VENGDL
+307 VKNGDL
-313 TFAAKTAEELAAAKQ
+313 TSAAKTAEELAAAKQ
-328 EAPKDAAADAAGK
+328 EAPKDVAADATDKNSKAP
-341 DGKTTE
+341 E
-347 AVSADTSKPPA
+347 AASADAPKPPA

-391 SGDATAAQSEAKPA
+391 SGDATAAQPETKPA

-427 TVTDSGVKAAARVS
+427 TVTDSGVKASARVS

-520 YYGYIQSSGDPVYP
+520 YHGYIQSSGDPVYP
-534 WTCTACGGMFENYEL
+534 WICTACGGMFENYEF
-549 ASEHMYYHAEQ
+549 ASEHMYSHAEQ

-591 YHAEEGHW
+591 HHAEEGHW

>member
-1 MKRNRAS
+1 MKRNRAP

-15 SLAISASLAAAPLSA
+15 SLVISASLAAAPLSA
-30 LAASDSKFLDPFKGW
+30 LAASDSKFLDPFKSW
-45 PVPEAGETAKPEAS
+45 PVPEAGETTKPETSAKPEA
-59 AKSEATTDTAK
+59 TTDAAK
-70 PGKTDTSSGTQTPSK
+70 PGKTDTSA
-85 PDSSTSTDKPAK
+85 STETTGKTD
-97 PEATADAGKSD
+97 
-108 KSGSSTS
+108 TS
-115 ADKSSKPEAA
+115 A
-125 SDAEK
+125 DAEK

-143 KADTSADTKDSADAA
+143 KADTSADTKGSAEVAKSDTTAKVEASADD
-158 KSETSTKAEVSAD
+158 KG
-171 SKDSADAD
+171 SADAD
-179 KSAKSEGTATTETP
+179 KSAKSEGAATTEAPGKAET
-193 AKSDAAANAQAA
+193 AANAGAP
-205 AATAEPEVQIV
+205 AATAESEVQIV
-216 AVEDLEALC
+216 TVEDLEALC
-225 RGKLTYGNSNASV
+225 RGGLTYGNSDASV
-238 LGTDNLRIV
+238 LETDNLRIV

-266 DPAQKST
+266 SAQKSA
-273 SSTDSAPFD
+273 SSTDAAPLD
-282 LSALGVPELAAI
+282 MGTLGVPELAAI
-294 RAAALASQLDGTL
+294 RAAALVSRLDGSL
-307 VENGDL
+307 VKNGDL
-313 TFAAKTAEELAAAKQ
+313 TSAAKTAEELAAAKQ
-328 EAPKDAAADAAGK
+328 EAPKDVAADATDKNSKAP
-341 DGKTTE
+341 E
-347 AVSADTSKPPA
+347 AASADAPKPPA

-391 SGDATAAQSEAKPA
+391 SGDATAAQPETKPA

-427 TVTDSGVKAAARVS
+427 TVTDSGVKASARVS

-508 EADAHFSTFIGL
+508 EADAHFSTFVSL

-534 WTCTACGGMFENYEL
+534 WMCAACGGMFENYEL

-591 YHAEEGHW
+591 HHAEEGHW